1 VFQHEQSRPRRA
13 PMPAPGF
20 SRKWI
25 DRVAQRLLRR
35 AAHRA
40 PPLLAERLE
49 EEWLA
54 D

>member
-1 VFQHEQSRPRRA
+1 MNSHDPGA